1 MKKVLAMLLSLA
13 MATSLAACG
22 SSSGSQAD
30 NSSGGGAGSSGDVIK
45 IGVFEPLTG
54 QDGAGGALE
63 LAGIQYANKVY
74 PEVLGKKVELV
85 IMDNKSDK
93 VEAANA
99 VSRMIE
105 KDGVVGVLGSW
116 GSGYSMAAGDV
127 FLNSKIPAVGCSC
140 TNPLVTQGNPY
151 YFRTA
156 YLDPFQGTVM
166 ANYANKI
173 GAKKVA
179 VLYEMG
185 NDYGVG
191 LGEFFKEAF
200 VKLTGDENS
209 VTVVQYNKNEQNFE
223 PLLTNIQG
231 ENPDMIF
238 APGNFTTA
246 ALICKQAK
254 SLGLTC
260 PIVGGDTWETD
271 EFIKVGGADVEGAVM
286 STFFDDT
293 NPTTEEGKK
302 FVEGFKATLPEGENI
317 AAVAALGYDA
327 YCLMLDAITR
337 AGSTDGEAIRN
348 ALAETKDFEGVT
360 GMISMTEEGDA
371 DKDTAVLKV
380 VKDGKFTYLDTV
392 EIAKD

>member
-1 MKKVLAMLLSLA
+1 MKRLLALFLA
-13 MATSLAACG
+13 LATTASLAACG
-22 SSSGSQAD
+22 GSGS
-30 NSSGGGAGSSGDVIK
+30 AGSNAGDGASASGDVIK

-54 QDGAGGALE
+54 ADGAGGALE
-63 LAGIQYANKVY
+63 IEGIKYANEVY

-93 VEAANA
+93 AEAANA

-116 GSGYSMAAGDV
+116 GSGYSMAAGDL
-127 FLNSKIPAVGCSC
+127 FKNSKIPAIGCSC

-151 YFRTA
+151 YFRVCF
-156 YLDPFQGTVM
+156 LDPFQGTVM
-166 ANYANKI
+166 ANYAAKI

-185 NDYGVG
+185 NDYGTG
-191 LGEFFKEAF
+191 LGEFFKDAF
-200 VKLTGDENS
+200 IKLTGDENS
-209 VTVVQYNKNEQNFE
+209 VSVVNYNKNEQNFE

-231 ENPDMIF
+231 DAPDLIF

-293 NPTTEEGKK
+293 NPITEEGKK
-302 FVEGFKATLPEGENI
+302 FVEGFQQKLPEGENI
-317 AAVAALGYDA
+317 AAVSALGYDA
-327 YCLMLDAITR
+327 YLLMLDAITR
-337 AGSTDGEAIRN
+337 AGSTDGEAIQK
-348 ALAETKDFEGVT
+348 ALAETKDFEGAT
-360 GMISMTEEGDA
+360 GLISMTAEGDA
-371 DKDTAVLKV
+371 DKSTAVLKV
-380 VKDGKFTYLDTV
+380 VKDGKFTYFDTV
-392 EIAKD
+392 EIAKAE